1 MNVLSFNFTKI
12 SAEKKPRFKHSA
24 INTNIE
30 FVNIEKDEIEMLKD
44 SEVIKVSFNFIV
56 DYSES
61 KEKGEKD
68 KKEEKKEPSGKIVFE
83 GTVLL
88 SAEKKESKELLE
100 AWKNKELADSTRT
113 ALFNLI
119 LRKCSIK
126 ALSLEEELNLPYH
139 LPLPNIKKTPK
150 KE

>member
-12 SAEKKPRFKHSA
+12 SAERKLPFKHKS
-24 INTNIE
+24 IRTNIE
-30 FVNIEKDEIEMLKD
+30 FINIEKDEIEMLKD
-44 SEVIKVSFNFIV
+44 SEVIKISFNFVV

-61 KEKGEKD
+61 KEKE
-68 KKEEKKEPSGKIVFE
+68 
-83 GTVLL
+83 
-88 SAEKKESKELLE
+88 ESKEPTGKIIFEGVVILSADKEESKEILE
-100 AWKNKELADSTRT
+100 AWKNKKLPETTKA

-119 LRKCSIK
+119 LKKCSIK

-139 LPLPNIKKTPK
+139 LPLPNIKKTPQ

>member
-12 SAEKKPRFKHSA
+12 SAERKPNFKNSS

-30 FVNIEKDEIEMLKD
+30 FINIEKDEIEMLKD
-44 SEVIKVSFNFIV
+44 SEVIKISFNFIV
-56 DYSES
+56 DYFES
-61 KEKGEKD
+61 KEKS
-68 KKEEKKEPSGKIVFE
+68 EKKETSGKIVFE
-83 GTVLL
+83 GIVLL

-100 AWKNKELADSTRT
+100 AWKNKELAENTRT

-119 LRKCSIK
+119 LKKCSIK